1 MNNYIVSYFMEKI
14 VSKCGT
20 EVKDYRVVQSIID
33 YQYFETQVHF
43 VRQLFGFF
51 VFFFLPFLLQIFTER
66 LFVEL
71 VCLCTCLAVSLILF
85 SEEIIK
91 MKYTGIYYFFNVWSL
106 NNIMMFILFVIY
118 FFVKI
123 SAVYNSSSEESIS
136 S

>member
-1 MNNYIVSYFMEKI
+1 M
-14 VSKCGT
+14 
-20 EVKDYRVVQSIID
+20 
-33 YQYFETQVHF
+33 HF

-51 VFFFLPFLLQIFTER
+51 IFFFLPFLLQIFTER

-118 FFVKI
+118 FFVKT
-123 SAVYNSSSEESIS
+123 SAVYNSTSE
-136 S
+136 